1 MKMKKKF
8 LLLTTLLVFTVA
20 TLAQAVDDDKKPVSL
35 DADQIEYNSTT
46 GKAVATGNV
55 YITREDGFAKANKAE
70 YNVKSELG
78 YLFGNVHVKRLD
90 TEIVCQI
97 LSLNPERHFIAEG
110 GNVLITKANQSL
122 NAARVEYF
130 ELKEYMET
138 FGNWAILRDTDGSI
152 MKSKKIIYDLAK
164 GEAYANE
171 DVRIDSPVRKL
182 VAEGDNATYIE
193 AKEDVDASFILTGN
207 AWAIQDGNKITGNKL
222 TFRTDKQDGEAEGKV
237 VFVMPPRPEE
247 PAKPIQVEK
256 SDTKADKTKS
266 VESGKE
272 QKK

>member
-1 MKMKKKF
+1 MKIKKKF
-8 LLLTTLLVFTVA
+8 LLLSMALVFTVA
-20 TLAQAVDDDKKPVSL
+20 TLAQAIEDDKKPVSL

-46 GKAVATGNV
+46 GNAVATGNV
-55 YITREDGFAKANKAE
+55 YITREDGFAKSNKAE

-78 YLFGNVHVKRLD
+78 YLWGGVHVKRLD
-90 TEIVCQI
+90 TEIVCEI
-97 LSLNPERHFIAEG
+97 LSLNPERHFIADG
-110 GNVLITKANQSL
+110 GNVVITKATQSL
-122 NAARVEYF
+122 NAARVEYW

-138 FGNWAILRDTDGSI
+138 FGSWAVLSDQDGST

-164 GEAYANE
+164 GQAYANE

-247 PAKPIQVEK
+247 VAKPIQVEK
-256 SDTKADKTKS
+256 SVEKTEKNK
-266 VESGKE
+266 VTENKD